1 MSTKTVKYQS
11 LVILLLS
18 FFSFSIK
25 GQLKVHIAPEDTTYC
40 SGLYFEEFALGSGLE
55 IEDGEEPY
63 EIEWE
68 CNIPITSSIT
78 VTADGLFV
86 DKTVS
91 DPIFKTSLWDDW
103 YKIKVNVRD
112 KLNNFASDSVNI
124 RFSRFSYSLG
134 YIETTIELGDSLYIE
149 DPNIGGGIN
158 PLSYEYFPKHGV
170 SNPYSLG
177 TWVKPSETTIYDIQA
192 TDSCG
197 CISELNTVIKIDVI
211 TTNLPIAKSKN
222 PFNVRIIG
230 NKLYFDNPE
239 LEETSINIYSINGKK
254 VLHKETKTNSVDISI
269 LKDNPSLYVIKTIRG
284 NFMDIRKLKK

>member
-1 MSTKTVKYQS
+1 MKSVKVPKQWF
-11 LVILLLS
+11 LILMFLLPLM
-18 FFSFSIK
+18 ITA
-25 GQLKVHIAPEDTTYC
+25 QLKVNIVPKDTTYC
-40 SGLYFEEFALGSGLE
+40 SGLYFEEFALGSGLQ

-68 CNIPITSSIT
+68 CKIPITSSIT

-112 KLNNFASDSVNI
+112 KFNNFASDSVNI
-124 RFSRFSYSLG
+124 RFSRFGYSLG

-149 DPNIGGGIN
+149 DPNIGGGIK
-158 PLSYEYFPKHGV
+158 PLSYEYFPKDGV

-177 TWVKPSETTIYDIQA
+177 TWVKPSETTIYEIQA

-197 CISELNTVIKIDVI
+197 CVSELNTVMKVNVI
-211 TTNLPIAKSKN
+211 VTDMLVAKSKN

-230 NKLYFDNPE
+230 NKLYFDNPGHK
-239 LEETSINIYSINGKK
+239 ETSIFIYSTKGDM
-254 VLHKETKTNSVDISI
+254 VLCKKTNSDNVDLSI
-269 LKDNPSLYVIKTIRG
+269 LNDNPSLYIIKTIRG
-284 NFMDIRKLKK
+284 NFMDIKKLKK